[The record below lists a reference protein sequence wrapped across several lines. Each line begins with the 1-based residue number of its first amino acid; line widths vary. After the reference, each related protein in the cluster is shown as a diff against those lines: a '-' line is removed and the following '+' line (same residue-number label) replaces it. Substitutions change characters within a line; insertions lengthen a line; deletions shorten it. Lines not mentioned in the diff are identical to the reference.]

1 MIKQPVRRSLSDFI
15 KMTMG
20 SQFVIPVYQRNYTW
34 NPEKETARF
43 MNDMENLLSGKSDSQ
58 FLGIIIYLETPITAM
73 FRQFQII
80 DGQQRMTTAF
90 LFLLALK
97 HYAEQKKDAVTKGMI
112 EDYYL
117 YNHHVAESMSLRLK
131 PTISE
136 DDVYIRLVYGSP
148 KDLSAKEKESN
159 VYRNYDYISR
169 RIRQFASKYPLLQ
182 ILDTL
187 NRIDILGFPLSDRDN
202 AQQIFESINSTGAP
216 LTSADLIRNYILMNH
231 TDDVQERLYSMYW
244 KPLEGWFPDSRK
256 LEDFFRFFLAAKT
269 YSLLSRRDVYEGFKA
284 YWEER
289 RNPTE
294 REMQEIVRYGRY
306 FQTIYSG
313 PAEDGQVEKALDDF
327 RKNDSRLPAPF
338 LMEMMHLYERE
349 EISSRELTGVIQL
362 IDTYLIRRALCSS
375 DASALNRYFP
385 QLLRSVK
392 TAFEKNRDILT
403 ITRVHLINYNRG
415 KILAMPTDDQLR
427 KQLREVN
434 AYSLMCIRTVLDRIE
449 HFNSHAKVDLSG
461 LNIEHIMPQHPNAW
475 WKENSGMEGEDEYAE
490 YVNLIGNLTLCA
502 EYDNTRMGNED
513 FAYKKRVLQ
522 RTSHIRL
529 NEKILKKKTWN
540 RESILKRCDELADVI
555 IRIYPYDAGKVI
567 AAPKNNNLIVLN
579 TPTVSAR
586 AIYRAKDHIEVLAG
600 STMKPYGPRE
610 MKTMRQQ
617 FQSMYDRGILTD
629 DENGKIQFEQNCRFA
644 DLNAAASFLMHRG
657 GENASSW
664 VLEDGSEFHPEQ
676 VEEKKAPAQ
685 KKRPRPAK
693 QKKNAAQKPAPQR
706 KPPVK
711 PVKKEETPEEPVARK
726 ITVRQFTFA
735 GRKPNQ

>member
-1 MIKQPVRRSLSDFI
+1 MSDFI

-34 NPEKETARF
+34 IPEKETARF
-43 MNDMENLLSGKSDSQ
+43 MNDMENLLSGKSDNQ
-58 FLGIIIYLETPITAM
+58 FLGIIIYLETPVTAM

-90 LFLLALK
+90 LFLLALRQ
-97 HYAEQKKDAVTKGMI
+97 YAEQRKDSVTKGMI

-117 YNHHVAESMSLRLK
+117 YNHHVSESMSLRLK
-131 PTISE
+131 PAISE
-136 DDVYIRLVYGSP
+136 DDVYARLVYGSP
-148 KDLSAKEKESN
+148 KDLSPKEKESN

-169 RIRQFASKYPLLQ
+169 RIRNFAGRYPLLQ

-244 KPLEGWFPDSRK
+244 KPLESYFPDSRK

-269 YSLLSRRDVYEGFKA
+269 YSLMSRKDVYEGFKT
-284 YWEER
+284 YWENYR
-289 RNPTE
+289 GTTE
-294 REMQEIVRYGRY
+294 SGMQEVVRYGRY

-313 PAEDGQVEKALDDF
+313 PAENAQIERALDDF

-338 LMEMMHLYERE
+338 LMEMMRLQEQG
-349 EISSRELTGVIQL
+349 EITARELTGVIQL
-362 IDTYLIRRALCSS
+362 TDSYLIRRALCSS
-375 DASALNRYFP
+375 DASGLNRYFP
-385 QLLRSVK
+385 QLLRSVL

-434 AYSLMCIRTVLDRIE
+434 AYSLMCIRSVLDRIE
-449 HFNSHAKVDLSG
+449 HFNSHARVDLSG
-461 LNIEHIMPQHPNAW
+461 LNIEHIMPQHPNTW
-475 WKENSGMEGEDEYAE
+475 WKENSGMAAEDEYAE

-502 EYDNTRMGNED
+502 EYDNSRMGNED
-513 FAYKKRVLQ
+513 FAYKKKVLAK
-522 RTSHIRL
+522 TSHIRL
-529 NEKILKKKTWN
+529 NEKILKKKTWDK
-540 RESILKRCDELADVI
+540 ESILKRCDELAETI
-555 IRIYPYDAGKVI
+555 IRIYPYDAGKAI
-567 AAPKNNNLIVLN
+567 AAPKNSNLIVLN

-586 AIYRAKDHIEVLAG
+586 AVYRDRAHVEVLAG
-600 STMKPYGPRE
+600 STMKPYGARE

-629 DENGKIQFEQNCRFA
+629 DENGKIQFEQNYRFG

-657 GENASSW
+657 GNNASAW
-664 VLEDGSEFHPEQ
+664 VQEDGSEFHPEQ
-676 VEEKKAPAQ
+676 IQERTEEKKTPAPKQ
-685 KKRPRPAK
+685 RRTHQSHPKKK
-693 QKKNAAQKPAPQR
+693 AAQKPAPR
-706 KPPVK
+706 KSEQPA
-711 PVKKEETPEEPVARK
+711 VKKDAAAEETPKRR
-726 ITVRQFTFA
+726 ITVRRITFA
-735 GRKPNQ
+735 GRNTDQ